1 MALAMHKIQ
10 LWSADVPDR
19 VGAGAAKLEMLARAG
34 ANLEL
39 VLTRPSPNNPGNM
52 VVIVAPIIGPE
63 QIQAA
68 QAAGFAPSP
77 GNTMLCVEG
86 KNRTGIGFDLMSRLA
101 VAGLTLQGLSISC
114 VGDRFAA
121 YLAFDDADSVTQAV
135 QVLAT
140 MDA

>member
-10 LWSADVPDR
+10 VWSADVPDR
-19 VGAGAAKLEMLARAG
+19 VGAAAAKLEMLARAG
-34 ANLEL
+34 ANLEF
-39 VLTRPSPNNPGNM
+39 VFTRPSPSNPGNT
-52 VVIVAPIIGPE
+52 VVFLAPINNPE

-68 QAAGFAPSP
+68 QAAGFAPAQ

-101 VAGLTLQGLSISC
+101 VAGLTLQGLSISSL
-114 VGDRFAA
+114 GD
-121 YLAFDDADSVTQAV
+121 